1 MSEKQLIIYETKNG
15 KLDLQL
21 DLDNETLWL
30 DRDSI
35 AKLYNIDRT
44 GVSRHI
50 NNILSD
56 NEVDKETNVKKIS
69 MLNSVRQIEL
79 FSLDIILAVGY
90 RTNSSIAINFRKW
103 VTQVI
108 KEYMIKGF
116 SILKGLKI
124 LTSGIILM
132 NYLKKYARLEQVKK
146 DFIKKLKIYLHY
158 LKIMTLKTMIYNY
171 FLQKYRIKCYM
182 Q

>member
-116 SILKGLKI
+116 SINSERLKNPNKWDYFDELLEKI
-124 LTSGIILM
+124 REIRASEKRFYQKI
-132 NYLKKYARLEQVKK
+132 K
-146 DFIKKLKIYLHY
+146 DLF
-158 LKIMTLKTMIYNY
+158 
-171 FLQKYRIKCYM
+171 
-182 Q
+182 

>member
-108 KEYMIKGF
+108 K
-116 SILKGLKI
+116 
-124 LTSGIILM
+124 
-132 NYLKKYARLEQVKK
+132 
-146 DFIKKLKIYLHY
+146 
-158 LKIMTLKTMIYNY
+158 
-171 FLQKYRIKCYM
+171 
-182 Q
+182 

>member
-116 SILKGLKI
+116 SINSERLKNPNKWDYFDELLEKI
-124 LTSGIILM
+124 REIRASEKRFYQKI
-132 NYLKKYARLEQVKK
+132 K
-146 DFIKKLKIYLHY
+146 DLFALSQDYDPKNNDIQL
-158 LKIMTLKTMIYNY
+158 
-171 FLQKYRIKCYM
+171 FFFFF
-182 Q
+182 

>member
-69 MLNSVRQIEL
+69 MLNLKRLRYGSCCP
-79 FSLDIILAVGY
+79 APAAGHPVG
-90 RTNSSIAINFRKW
+90 NADLS
-103 VTQVI
+103 
-108 KEYMIKGF
+108 
-116 SILKGLKI
+116 
-124 LTSGIILM
+124 
-132 NYLKKYARLEQVKK
+132 
-146 DFIKKLKIYLHY
+146 
-158 LKIMTLKTMIYNY
+158 
-171 FLQKYRIKCYM
+171 
-182 Q
+182 

>member
-1 MSEKQLIIYETKNG
+1 MSKKQLIIYETKNG

-30 DRDSI
+30 YRDSI

-56 NEVDKETNVKKIS
+56 NEVDKESNIKKIS
-69 MLNSVRQIEL
+69 ASNSVRQIEL

-103 VTQVI
+103 VTQII

-116 SILKGLKI
+116 SINSERLKNPNQWDYFDELLEKI
-124 LTSGIILM
+124 REIRASEKRF
-132 NYLKKYARLEQVKK
+132 YQ
-146 DFIKKLKIYLHY
+146 
-158 LKIMTLKTMIYNY
+158 
-171 FLQKYRIKCYM
+171 
-182 Q
+182 

>member
-116 SILKGLKI
+116 SINSERLKNPNKWDYFDELLEKI
-124 LTSGIILM
+124 REIRASEKRFYQKIKDLFALSQ
-132 NYLKKYARLEQVKK
+132 RL
-146 DFIKKLKIYLHY
+146 
-158 LKIMTLKTMIYNY
+158 
-171 FLQKYRIKCYM
+171 
-182 Q
+182 

>member
-15 KLDLQL
+15 KLDLQF
-21 DLDNETLWL
+21 DFDNETLWL

-116 SILKGLKI
+116 SINSERLKNPNKWDYFDELLEKI
-124 LTSGIILM
+124 REIRASEKRFYQKIKDLFALSQDYDPKN
-132 NYLKKYARLEQVKK
+132 NY
-146 DFIKKLKIYLHY
+146 IKL
-158 LKIMTLKTMIYNY
+158 
-171 FLQKYRIKCYM
+171 FF
-182 Q
+182 